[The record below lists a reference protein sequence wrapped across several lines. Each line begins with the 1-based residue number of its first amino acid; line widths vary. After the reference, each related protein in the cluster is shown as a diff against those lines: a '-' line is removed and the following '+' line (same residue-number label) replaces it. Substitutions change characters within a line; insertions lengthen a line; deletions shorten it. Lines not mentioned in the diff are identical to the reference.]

1 MDHPL
6 ISDAQ
11 SELRR
16 RVVQQLS
23 AGYNIA
29 RFSHIVFVCGGNDP
43 SHMRQKFK
51 NYCDRKKPRF
61 EIFFPEFAMNDY
73 FSGPVTEQFDIA
85 DFENLV
91 GRLSHAI
98 VIFPEAPGSYAET
111 GYFCLVDELSR
122 KTVLVLDTAYQNR
135 DSFISMGPARKIG
148 RASVFEPNISM
159 NFKKPKFQDIIDR
172 LGRINPARSKRRMIT
187 DHRVNENEYDIFCLV
202 FKLVDLLQIAT
213 FQDILYILR
222 AMTKSQISSS
232 LVRKISSI
240 MVGANYLVQVG
251 DYGHYRVNSMKRGLT
266 SVRDG
271 FASAETQLRLAL
283 ATLIQSGDHEFRVIV
298 ETPINA
304 D

>member
-6 ISDAQ
+6 TSDEQ

-23 AGYNIA
+23 EGYNIA
-29 RFSHIVFVCGGNDP
+29 RSSHIVFVCGGNDP
-43 SHMRQKFK
+43 SHMRQKFRLF
-51 NYCDRKKPRF
+51 CDKKKPQY

-85 DFENLV
+85 DFENLI

-98 VIFPEAPGSYAET
+98 VIFPEAPGSFAET
-111 GYFCLVDELSR
+111 GYFCLVEELSK
-122 KTVLVLDTAYQNR
+122 KTVLVLDTAFQNR

-148 RASVFEPNISM
+148 RASIFEPNILM
-159 NFKKPKFQDIIDR
+159 DFKKPKFQDVIDR
-172 LGRINPARSKRRMIT
+172 LGRIKPFQTKRRMIT
-187 DHRVNENEYDIFCLV
+187 SNKINENEYDAFCLI
-202 FKLVDLLQIAT
+202 FKIVELLQVAT

-222 AMTKSQISSS
+222 AMTKSQISQS

-240 MVGANYLVQVG
+240 MVGANYLIKIG
-251 DYGHYRVNSMKRGLT
+251 DYGHYRVNPTKHGLT

-271 FASAETQLRLAL
+271 YTSSEIQIRLSL
-283 ATLIQSGDHEFRVIV
+283 ATLFQTGDHEFRAIV
-298 ETPINA
+298 ETPA
-304 D
+304 HVA